1 MKIRPTPADIATYR
15 INIPNKVACTSLVI
29 YSYHMFD
36 RCLYFNINHLAWV
49 VNRKWDQS
57 FKEFGLSSS
66 HAYLLRVVLSRPGIT
81 QKEIGEILMLDK
93 STITRFINALDAKGL
108 VNRSKKDSTD
118 AREQRIVPSDTA
130 LRIHIALEQTGLA
143 LYTEM
148 QQKIGKDDLQQLVS
162 LAKLASKKLS

>member
-1 MKIRPTPADIATYR
+1 
-15 INIPNKVACTSLVI
+15 
-29 YSYHMFD
+29 MFD

-57 FKEFGLSSS
+57 FKKFGLSSS
-66 HAYLLRVVLSRPGIT
+66 HAYLLRVVLARPGIT

-93 STITRFINALDAKGL
+93 STITRFINALDNKGL
-108 VNRSKKDSTD
+108 ITRNSSTD
-118 AREQRIVPSDTA
+118 AREQRIMPTEKA
-130 LRIHIALEQTGLA
+130 LFIHNALEQTGLA

-162 LAKLASKKLS
+162 LAQSSSKKLS